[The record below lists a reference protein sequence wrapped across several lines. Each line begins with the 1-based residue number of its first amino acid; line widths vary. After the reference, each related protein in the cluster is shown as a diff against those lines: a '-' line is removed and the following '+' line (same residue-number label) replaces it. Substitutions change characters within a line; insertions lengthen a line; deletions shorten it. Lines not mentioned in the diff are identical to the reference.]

1 MELDDNSDALIVKRG
16 SDFRDL
22 SEIKIVFESTH
33 KGNVRNKIVKS
44 ITVCVPIFFFCLVH
58 GTDSEGMTQKE
69 KDTSSCRDLNHL
81 NPCPLY

>member
-44 ITVCVPIFFFCLVH
+44 ITVCVPNFFFVLFT
-58 GTDSEGMTQKE
+58 GLTRKE
-69 KDTSSCRDLNHL
+69 
-81 NPCPLY
+81 